1 MYIYIYIYVY
11 IYVYI
16 YFFICK
22 TSTCPISCYPLSSAY
37 LDPTLQ
43 VGVPLAADGMAN
55 EGGFTVEVGC
65 CRCHAANQ
73 ELAFKTRVLLPTQN
87 GLRFFVLAGPQ

>member
-1 MYIYIYIYVY
+1 MYKYIYIYF
-11 IYVYI
+11 
-16 YFFICK
+16 FFICK

-65 CRCHAANQ
+65 CHAANQ